1 MNKTF
6 FLAAA
11 ASLCL
16 ILCGCSKTE
25 INSNLSQNSANS
37 ENSITQNNSDNDVQN
52 INSNAAN
59 YNIYVKNYSTPAQTS
74 IIDSNVDCKKIVL
87 NSANALKNMISDY
100 YNSDA
105 NKLTFKTQDNSNG
118 DFDFAKIVVS
128 ENFNSYSDFKKL
140 FDNSVYEK
148 YIDLI
153 NYSGNGFREKDGV
166 LYYSD
171 YVNGGNRGTAETW
184 CVGYDTE
191 EGRIIGHFAELK
203 ADIASPETVTAEFLN
218 DVNNYRFYDIIIQ
231 NIDDNY
237 VVTNCADSENN
248 QCFSEH
254 GLCYNSGF
262 ADRSLITNPEVLPID

>member
-1 MNKTF
+1 M
-6 FLAAA
+6 
-11 ASLCL
+11 
-16 ILCGCSKTE
+16 
-25 INSNLSQNSANS
+25 
-37 ENSITQNNSDNDVQN
+37 
-52 INSNAAN
+52 
-59 YNIYVKNYSTPAQTS
+59 
-74 IIDSNVDCKKIVL
+74 KIVL
-87 NSANALKNMISDY
+87 DSADALKNIVGGY
-100 YNSDA
+100 YNSDTD
-105 NKLTFKTQDNSNG
+105 KLLFKTEKNNNG
-118 DFDFAKIVVS
+118 GFDFAKIVVS

-184 CVGYDTE
+184 CVGYGTE
-191 EGRIIGHFAELK
+191 DDRIIGHFAELK
-203 ADIASPETVTAEFLN
+203 VDITSPETVTAEFFN

-237 VVTNCADSENN
+237 VVTNCIDSENN

-262 ADRSLITNPEVLPID
+262 ADTSLITNPKVLPID